1 MSVESESL
9 TQLAPRSM
17 AGDEIV
23 VDQVSQTFRTPDG
36 NDVLALDT
44 TSLRIEPGEFV
55 CLVGPSG
62 CGKTTVLN
70 MAAGLLQPTTG
81 RVTLGG
87 EVAQEGNP
95 DVGYLLAR
103 DGLLPWRNAVAN
115 VALPLELRGVAKR
128 EARERAAE
136 MLDSVGLGKFLK
148 SYPSQLSHGMRQRTA
163 LARTLVSHPGTI
175 LMDEPFSA
183 LDAETRMR
191 LQGVFLQRW
200 EEQRSSVVLVT
211 HDLAE
216 AIVMADRVL
225 VFSARPGKIIAEFS
239 IDLPRPRNV
248 LELQSSSE
256 YHKYYQDIWSVF
268 REELAS

>member
-1 MSVESESL
+1 MSLHVERP
-9 TQLAPRSM
+9 APSVTGGLS
-17 AGDEIV
+17 GDEIL
-23 VDQVSQTFRTPDG
+23 VDRVSQTFMSSNG
-36 NDVLALDT
+36 GSVLALDT
-44 TSLRIEPGEFV
+44 TSVTVAPGEFV

-70 MAAGLLQPTTG
+70 MVAGLVQPTEG
-81 RVTLGG
+81 EVTLGG
-87 EVAQEGNP
+87 EPIREGNH

-103 DGLLPWRNAVAN
+103 DGLLPWRTAVAN
-115 VALPLELRGVAKR
+115 VALPLELRGIAKR
-128 EARERAAE
+128 EARDRAAE
-136 MLDSVGLGKFLK
+136 VLDSVGLGKFLK

-200 EEQRSSVVLVT
+200 EEQKSSVLFVT

-216 AIVMADRVL
+216 AIVMADRIL
-225 VFSARPGKIIAEFS
+225 VFSARPGRIIAEFR

-248 LELQSSSE
+248 LELQSSST